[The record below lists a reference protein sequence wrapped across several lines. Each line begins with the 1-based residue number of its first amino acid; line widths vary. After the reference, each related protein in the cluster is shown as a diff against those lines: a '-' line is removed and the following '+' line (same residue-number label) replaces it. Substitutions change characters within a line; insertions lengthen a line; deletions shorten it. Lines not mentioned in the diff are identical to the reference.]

1 MFSPQGE
8 YFASGGQDGKVMVW
22 KSNINAAKTM
32 AEKVRNLIL
41 NHRIL
46 VIFFYIQVYPD
57 FGDFLCLECCYR
69 LLFDQIQYFA
79 K

>member
-1 MFSPQGE
+1 MQAVVFSPQGE

-46 VIFFYIQVYPD
+46 VIFFIYRYILILVISYV
-57 FGDFLCLECCYR
+57 LY
-69 LLFDQIQYFA
+69 A
-79 K
+79 ATV